1 MNKSILRL
9 IEKSAETKIG
19 ETLDIFARVND
30 VKVNTEPAE
39 ADREISREEALAII
53 DKAQELMYVQF
64 TGEDFNGVRMP
75 EPGINLKEALNS
87 TDVSVVFPRVISS
100 VLQEPTEPALFLSN
114 VVAEEIRLTDQ
125 NPLYIE
131 FPTVGALQAAEVTED
146 GEYPSATLNFSKQMT
161 SIRVQKWGLQS
172 SLSEET
178 INQSIYPLVTMMMRL
193 LKNAVD
199 RRIEALLFNNMT
211 SNAPT
216 IYDNTGATAN
226 SLYTTGVGSDGATA
240 NYTFSHYDLIHM
252 CGTLIA
258 NRYQATHL
266 LAHPMA
272 WPILALDPIMRAT
285 FYTGGA
291 FGQAMWNTAPAFDQQ
306 MNMPFGITY
315 VPYYALAT
323 TSARTQLSAGPGSG
337 LASTLISDFYLIDKS
352 NSLFLATKGQAEMD
366 SIDDWYKDAKSM
378 KIRRYAGATAKDGG
392 RGMCVAKNLR
402 AERNYEA
409 LFTVLQV

>member
-1 MNKSILRL
+1 MNQSILRL
-9 IEKSAETKIG
+9 IEKSADTRIG
-19 ETLDIFARVND
+19 AILDTFAKANEY
-30 VKVNTEPAE
+30 KVAPVAE
-39 ADREISREEALAII
+39 AEKEISREDALALVEQ
-53 DKAQELMYVQF
+53 AQELMYVQF
-64 TGEDFNGVRMP
+64 TGKNFEGIDTER
-75 EPGINLKEALNS
+75 PGIGLREALNS
-87 TDVSVVFPRVISS
+87 TDVSVVFPRVIST
-100 VLQEPTEPALFLSN
+100 VLQEPTEPALFLTN

-146 GEYPSATLNFSKQMT
+146 GEYPSATLNFAKQMT

-199 RRIEALLFNNMT
+199 RRIEALLYNNMT
-211 SNAPT
+211 TNAPT
-216 IYDNTGATAN
+216 VYDNTGATAN

-252 CGTLIA
+252 CGTLLA
-258 NRYQATHL
+258 NRYTATHL
-266 LAHPMA
+266 LAHPLA
-272 WPILALDPIMRAT
+272 WGILSMDPILRAT
-285 FYTGGA
+285 FFTGGA
-291 FGQAMWNTAPAFDQQ
+291 FGQQMWTTPPQYDQQ
-306 MNMPFGITY
+306 LNMPFGITY
-315 VPYYALAT
+315 VPYYALAQN
-323 TSARTQLSAGPGSG
+323 SARTQLSAGPGSA

-366 SIDDWYKDAKSM
+366 SMDDWYKDARSM

-402 AERNYEA
+402 AERNYES
-409 LFTVLQV
+409 LFTILQV